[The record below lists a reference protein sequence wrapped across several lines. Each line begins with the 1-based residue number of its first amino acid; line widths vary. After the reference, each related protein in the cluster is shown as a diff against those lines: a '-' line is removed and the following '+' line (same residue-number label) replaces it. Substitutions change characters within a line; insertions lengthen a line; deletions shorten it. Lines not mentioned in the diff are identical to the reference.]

1 MITIIIPTYNES
13 ENIPIL
19 LEKISENMVGEDYE
33 VVVVDDNSPDETWK
47 VCESLREKYPLKV
60 FRRINTRG
68 LSSAVLDGFDIA
80 DGEILGVI
88 DADLSHPP
96 EKIPELIQSVRD
108 QYDFAIGSRLV
119 KGGKVELWPLHRQF
133 ISWFARMLARPLT
146 PIKDVMSGFFFIKRS
161 VIPNNKNILKPRG
174 YKISLELLIKGRYN
188 AVKEIP
194 ITFHNRKK
202 GQSKLN
208 TKVQFEYLQQLF
220 ELYLFR
226 LKRFMG

>member
-1 MITIIIPTYNES
+1 
-13 ENIPIL
+13 
-19 LEKISENMVGEDYE
+19 
-33 VVVVDDNSPDETWK
+33 
-47 VCESLREKYPLKV
+47 
-60 FRRINTRG
+60 
-68 LSSAVLDGFDIA
+68 
-80 DGEILGVI
+80 
-88 DADLSHPP
+88 
-96 EKIPELIQSVRD
+96 
-108 QYDFAIGSRLV
+108 
-119 KGGKVELWPLHRQF
+119 
-133 ISWFARMLARPLT
+133 MLARPLT

-194 ITFHNRKK
+194 ITFYNRTK

-226 LKRFMG
+226 LKRRFG